1 MKTLRTTT
9 IFCVRSSSL
18 YTDKE
23 VETETNN
30 DGDEAVVCGCSW
42 FLVRLRDGGDVDAD
56 NGPITFPDDVY

>member
-1 MKTLRTTT
+1 M
-9 IFCVRSSSL
+9 

-56 NGPITFPDDVY
+56 KAPIPFPDDGTIQPKTA